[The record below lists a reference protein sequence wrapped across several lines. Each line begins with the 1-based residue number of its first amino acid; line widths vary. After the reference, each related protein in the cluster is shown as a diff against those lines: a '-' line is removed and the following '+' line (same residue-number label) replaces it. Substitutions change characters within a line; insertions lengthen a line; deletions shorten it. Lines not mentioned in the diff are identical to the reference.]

1 MGRRIATQFKMWD
14 YPTMPTTTADKKKRV
29 IIPGAQPGDIF
40 DVQVEGEEKVVL
52 VRLVKPKAKPRMGR
66 VQSLRAIA
74 AAPLR
79 PRMGW
84 DELRRLTREP

>member
-1 MGRRIATQFKMWD
+1 
-14 YPTMPTTTADKKKRV
+14 MPTTTADNKKRV
-29 IIPGAQPGDIF
+29 IIPVAQPGDVF

-52 VRLVKPKAKPRMGR
+52 VRLVKRRARPRMNR
-66 VQSLRAIA
+66 VQSLRAIV

-79 PRMGW
+79 PRIGW

>member
-1 MGRRIATQFKMWD
+1 MS
-14 YPTMPTTTADKKKRV
+14 TTTADKKRRV
-29 IIPGAQPGDIF
+29 VIPVARPGDIF

-52 VRLVKPKAKPRMGR
+52 VRLVKPKAKSRISR
-66 VQSLRAIA
+66 SQSLRAIA

-79 PRMGW
+79 PKIGW

>member
-1 MGRRIATQFKMWD
+1 MWD